1 MGKRNGTRDGS
12 AARGRPFFAA
22 RQDKTYF
29 FVKRVDETLGSIYL
43 DNNEIAVMKGLVEL
57 KSITVEQLVD
67 RFSLEVL
74 AGSSQLSRPIAKAR
88 VHRPGLEFVGFF
100 EYFPQ
105 EHVQL
110 LGRKEITYL
119 HRLSEEERNLR
130 IGNIVKYHP
139 PCFIVTQN
147 QDGLKYLTKYCEEE
161 GIPLLRTPEST
172 SKFQDLVDG
181 FLAKALAAEMAI
193 HGVCVNVSGI
203 GVLLRG
209 KSGVGKSETA
219 HTLIRRGH
227 RLVAD
232 DLVVLKRINAETIL
246 GTHNGKTKEFLAL
259 RSIGLI
265 NVSRLYGR
273 SAFQDETRIVL
284 DIELTQ
290 WKQDALNN
298 ELELE
303 PKYSEYLDVKIPHI
317 EIQLQ
322 PGRDVAGLVEAAANN
337 WYLRRQ
343 GYSAAEDF
351 MKRLEKG

>member
-1 MGKRNGTRDGS
+1 M
-12 AARGRPFFAA
+12 
-22 RQDKTYF
+22 
-29 FVKRVDETLGSIYL
+29 
-43 DNNEIAVMKGLVEL
+43 
-57 KSITVEQLVD
+57 KSITVKELVD

-74 AGSSQLSRPIAKAR
+74 AGSSKLDRTISKTR

-119 HRLSEEERNLR
+119 HRLTEEERNHH

-139 PCFIVTQN
+139 PCFVVSRN
-147 QDGLKYLTKYCEEE
+147 QEGLKYLTMYCEEE
-161 GIPLLRTPEST
+161 GIPLLRTAAPT
-172 SKFQDLVDG
+172 TKFQELVDG
-181 FLAKALAAEMAI
+181 YLSKTLAAEISI

-232 DLVVLKRINAETIL
+232 DLVVLKRINPETIL

-284 DIELTQ
+284 DIELKA
-290 WKQDALNN
+290 WEKDALNN

-303 PKYSEYLDVKIPHI
+303 PKYTEYLDVKIPHM

-337 WYLRRQ
+337 WYLRQQ
-343 GYSAAEDF
+343 GYSAAEEF
-351 MKRLEKG
+351 MKRLENG

>member
-1 MGKRNGTRDGS
+1 MKPVT
-12 AARGRPFFAA
+12 
-22 RQDKTYF
+22 
-29 FVKRVDETLGSIYL
+29 VKD
-43 DNNEIAVMKGLVEL
+43 LVE
-57 KSITVEQLVD
+57 
-67 RFSLEVL
+67 RFSLEIL
-74 AGSSQLSRPIAKAR
+74 AGHSELHRPITKTKA
-88 VHRPGLEFVGFF
+88 HRPGLEFVGYF

-105 EHVQL
+105 AHVQL

-119 HRLSEEERNLR
+119 HKLSEHERNLH

-139 PCFIVTQN
+139 PCFVVTRN
-147 QDGLKYLTKYCEEE
+147 QEGLKYLTKYCEEE
-161 GIPLLRTPEST
+161 RIPLLRTAAPT
-172 SKFQDLVDG
+172 SKFQDLVDLYLSKS
-181 FLAKALAAEMAI
+181 LAQEIAI

-203 GVLLRG
+203 GILLRG

-232 DLVVLKRINAETIL
+232 DVVVLKKISPETLL

-259 RSIGLI
+259 RSIGLV

-273 SAFQDETRIVL
+273 KAFQDETRIVL

-290 WKQDALNN
+290 WKEHELNN
-298 ELELE
+298 DLELE
-303 PKYSEYLDVKIPHI
+303 PKFTEYMDIKIPHI

-337 WYLRRQ
+337 WYLRQQ
-343 GYSAAEDF
+343 GYSAAEEF
-351 MKRLEKG
+351 MQRLQSGND